1 MLIRATTKYKKGH
14 NIKLPATGD
23 NSSGREPFSFLGSGF
38 NFLPVFEGE
47 ADVVGRVDGAEV
59 NQPVPALQREFG
71 QLIRHGCK
79 GFQEILN
86 AGPLGLHLMD
96 FICDRVQSG
105 LGLLEP
111 FGQAV
116 VAFLVFGLVEG
127 NMGIFL
133 DALLNHIGDHLRLLL
148 EFLLL
153 PL

>member
-96 FICDRVQSG
+96 FVCDHVQSG
-105 LGLLEP
+105 LGLLKTL
-111 FGQAV
+111 GQAV
-116 VAFLVFGLVEG
+116 VAFLV
-127 NMGIFL
+127 
-133 DALLNHIGDHLRLLL
+133 
-148 EFLLL
+148 
-153 PL
+153 

>member
-71 QLIRHGCK
+71 QLIQIGRASCR
-79 GFQEILN
+79 E
-86 AGPLGLHLMD
+86 
-96 FICDRVQSG
+96 RV
-105 LGLLEP
+105 
-111 FGQAV
+111 
-116 VAFLVFGLVEG
+116 
-127 NMGIFL
+127 
-133 DALLNHIGDHLRLLL
+133 
-148 EFLLL
+148 
-153 PL
+153 